1 MWVSEITSSFVNAG
15 KHWLRQKIP
24 HALPIPHFMCCSIK
38 IEQSSLL
45 DADEMGTDGWQREKH
60 KNIMLSSLF
69 DKYPR
74 GLLIIV
80 FTWMGYHQRGRD
92 NGKSSFCSWF
102 YGDTSSC
109 SPFNMQFSIDCFT
122 ETLSCWAPCPL
133 SLFLQGCYKESMLD
147 FVISLFCLTS
157 EE

>member
-45 DADEMGTDGWQREKH
+45 DADEMGTDGWQRGKH
-60 KNIMLSSLF
+60 KNIILSSLF

-80 FTWMGYHQRGRD
+80 FTWMGYHQIGRD

-109 SPFNMQFSIDCFT
+109 SLFNMLFSIDCFT

-133 SLFLQGCYKESMLD
+133 SLFLQGCYKESTLD